1 MSLPFKLNP
10 RHKKGTKDRWRYTF
24 KMNFTD
30 EDFELYIYP
39 EYIYATNCDLCN
51 NKFKSSRDRE
61 LDHNHDTDEIR
72 NIVCRSCN
80 QRKKDKKPQKNNKL
94 GIKFISPKYNKK
106 YKNGV
111 IYVFTIKYKAIKMS
125 IDLNYLIKFRDEWLK
140 ENNYET

>member
-1 MSLPFKLNP
+1 MSLPFKLHP
-10 RHKKGTKDRWRYTF
+10 KHKKGTKDRWRYNF

-51 NKFKSSRDRE
+51 NKFKSVRDRE
-61 LDHNHDTDEIR
+61 LDHNHITDEIR

-80 QRKKDKKPQKNNKL
+80 ERKKDKKPQKNNKL
-94 GIKFISPKYNKK
+94 GIKFICPRYNKK

-111 IYVFTIKYKAIKMS
+111 IYIFTIKRKQIKMS

-140 ENNYET
+140 GNNYET